1 VSIQAAKQNRDHPAE
16 AAPLKNRTQELPP
29 GRKMQNTHRSAPLAI
44 RTRSVQPASSPAC
57 NAHPSARRPFALGFP
72 EHLIMAP
79 DLHVGRSGERE
90 VRPAVARGAAK
101 IIADETRWSHRLL
114 AVMMD
119 GLIAIDVA
127 TSLDLKP

>member
-1 VSIQAAKQNRDHPAE
+1 MWAAAVSAKFAQ
-16 AAPLKNRTQELPP
+16 
-29 GRKMQNTHRSAPLAI
+29 RSHA
-44 RTRSVQPASSPAC
+44 
-57 NAHPSARRPFALGFP
+57 
-72 EHLIMAP
+72 
-79 DLHVGRSGERE
+79 
-90 VRPAVARGAAK
+90 GAAK